1 MLDGQQREQNR
12 ARDRG
17 DPDHVD
23 HVNTDAAED
32 CCGVAFAALRF
43 GLDDVRFT
51 AMAFL

>member
-1 MLDGQQREQNR
+1 
-12 ARDRG
+12 
-17 DPDHVD
+17 
-23 HVNTDAAED
+23 VNTDAAED